1 MSGRPWESAAGPIS
15 SVRAPCSLLV
25 LRTRFLPTRR
35 VVEVTWARISNCRLE
50 PERTML
56 KPSLQLRIGQQLTM
70 TPQLQQ
76 AIRLLQLPSLDL
88 QAHVRETLET
98 NVMLEAED
106 ELALDAPPDAA
117 REREDVPV
125 EEKYAE
131 LDGHTA
137 AGDQRE
143 EPEVEI
149 ADEAWGEQTS
159 GPSDSPWSG
168 EDDRSGDFSD
178 QHGQTLQEQLIEQL
192 ELAKLSPVDLAIA
205 RVITD
210 AITDDG
216 YLKDDLEEV
225 RLSLL
230 PEIEA
235 TIADVERV
243 LAAVRSLEPAGVGAR
258 NLGECIALQLRQ
270 LHPDTRARDI
280 AIRVALEHLDL
291 VAGQQLVLLRRQL
304 RCSEGDLEMAL
315 ALVRS
320 CHPRPGAA
328 VNPAQAEYVIPDVFV
343 RRTDHGWIGEINQ
356 ATVPRVRVNQSYAN
370 LISRAPDHAMLRTQL
385 QEARWLMR
393 SLEIRN
399 ETLVKVARCIVQ
411 RQTSFFEIGEE
422 AMEPLILKDV
432 AEAVEMHESTISRVT
447 TAKYMHTPRG
457 VFEFRYFFSSHVA
470 AADGTEMSS
479 TAIRAKL
486 RKLISQE
493 NPDNPLSDA
502 KLAEILSQEGIPV
515 ARRTVAKYR
524 EGMQIAPS
532 NERKRAAARAS

>member
-1 MSGRPWESAAGPIS
+1 
-15 SVRAPCSLLV
+15 
-25 LRTRFLPTRR
+25 
-35 VVEVTWARISNCRLE
+35 
-50 PERTML
+50 ML

-106 ELALDAPPDAA
+106 EAVDVPPDIV
-117 REREDVPV
+117 RERDEVPLRI

-131 LDGHTA
+131 LDGISTPP
-137 AGDQRE
+137 DQRE
-143 EPEVEI
+143 TPEVEI
-149 ADEAWGEQTS
+149 ADEAWGEHTS
-159 GPSDSPWSG
+159 GPSDRVYSG
-168 EDDRSGDFSD
+168 DDDRSSDFSD

-192 ELAKLSPVDLAIA
+192 ELAKLSAIDIAIA

-216 YLKDDLEEV
+216 YLNDALEDI

-235 TIADVERV
+235 SAADVERV
-243 LAAVRSLEPAGVGAR
+243 LGIVQSLEPAGVGAR
-258 NLGECIALQLRQ
+258 TLGECIALQLRQ
-270 LHPDTRARDI
+270 LDPETPARDI

-304 RCSEGDLEMAL
+304 RCSESDLEMAL

-343 RRTDHGWIGEINQ
+343 RRTDHGWVVEINQ

-399 ETLVKVARCIVQ
+399 ETLIKVARCIVQ
-411 RQTSFFEIGEE
+411 RQTSFFELGEE
-422 AMEPLILKDV
+422 AMVPLILKDV
-432 AEAVEMHESTISRVT
+432 AETVEMHESTISRVT

-479 TAIRAKL
+479 TAIRAKI
-486 RKLISQE
+486 RKLVSQE
-493 NPDNPLSDA
+493 NPENPLSDS

>member
-1 MSGRPWESAAGPIS
+1 
-15 SVRAPCSLLV
+15 
-25 LRTRFLPTRR
+25 
-35 VVEVTWARISNCRLE
+35 
-50 PERTML
+50 ML

-76 AIRLLQLPSLDL
+76 AIRLLQLPSLEL

-98 NVMLEAED
+98 NVMLEGED
-106 ELALDAPPDAA
+106 DSESLTLEVPTEVL
-117 REREDVPV
+117 RERELPTV
-125 EEKYAE
+125 EDKYAE
-131 LDGHTA
+131 LGTTPA
-137 AGDQRE
+137 PDQRE
-143 EPEVEI
+143 EPEVEM
-149 ADEAWGEQTS
+149 ADENWEAATS
-159 GPSDSPWSG
+159 GTSDSPWSG
-168 EDDRSGDFSD
+168 DDDRSSDFSD
-178 QHGQTLQEQLIEQL
+178 QHEKTLQEQLIEQL
-192 ELAKLSPVDLAIA
+192 ELAKLSPIDLAIA

-216 YLKDDLEEV
+216 YLHDELEDI
-225 RLSLL
+225 RASLL
-230 PEIEA
+230 PEIVA
-235 TIADVERV
+235 TAADLERV
-243 LAAVRSLEPAGVGAR
+243 LAIVQSLEPIGVAAR
-258 NLGECIALQLRQ
+258 SLGECIALQLRQ
-270 LHPDTRARDI
+270 LHPDTPARDI
-280 AIRVALEHLDL
+280 AIRVAQEHLDL
-291 VAGQQLVLLRRQL
+291 VGSQQLGLLRRHL

-328 VNPAQAEYVIPDVFV
+328 VNPNQAEYVIPDVFV
-343 RRTDHGWIGEINQ
+343 RRTEHGWIVEINQ
-356 ATVPRVRVNQSYAN
+356 ATVPKVRVNQNYAN
-370 LISRAPDHAMLRTQL
+370 LISRSPDHAMLRTQL

-399 ETLVKVARCIVQ
+399 ETLIKVARCIVQ
-411 RQTSFFEIGEE
+411 RQSGFFDIGEE
-422 AMEPLILKDV
+422 AMVPLILKDV

-457 VFEFRYFFSSHVA
+457 VLEFRYFFSSHVE

-479 TAIRAKL
+479 TAIRAKIK
-486 RKLISQE
+486 KLISQE
-493 NPDNPLSDA
+493 NPENPCSDS

>member
-1 MSGRPWESAAGPIS
+1 
-15 SVRAPCSLLV
+15 
-25 LRTRFLPTRR
+25 
-35 VVEVTWARISNCRLE
+35 
-50 PERTML
+50 ML

-106 ELALDAPPDAA
+106 ELALEAPADTV
-117 REREDVPV
+117 REREEPPAD
-125 EEKYAE
+125 EKYAE
-131 LDGHTA
+131 LDGNTTPA
-137 AGDQRE
+137 DQRE
-143 EPEVEI
+143 ELEVEI
-149 ADEAWGEQTS
+149 ADEAWGEHAG
-159 GPSDSPWSG
+159 GPSDTSWSG
-168 EDDRSGDFSD
+168 DDDRSGDFSD

-192 ELAKLSPVDLAIA
+192 ELAKLSPIDLAIA

-216 YLKDDLEEV
+216 YLTDALEDI
-225 RLSLL
+225 RLSLR
-230 PEIEA
+230 PEIDA
-235 TIADVERV
+235 TAEDVERV
-243 LAAVRSLEPAGVGAR
+243 LAAVQSLEPAGVGAR

-270 LHPDTRARDI
+270 LHPDTPARDI

-304 RCSEGDLEMAL
+304 RCSESDLEMAL

-343 RRTDHGWIGEINQ
+343 RRTDRGWTVEINQ
-356 ATVPRVRVNQSYAN
+356 ATVPRVRVNQSYAS

-399 ETLVKVARCIVQ
+399 ETLIKVARCIVQ
-411 RQTSFFEIGEE
+411 RQTSFFELGEE

-432 AEAVEMHESTISRVT
+432 AAAVEMHESTISRVT

-479 TAIRAKL
+479 TAIRAKI

-493 NPDNPLSDA
+493 SPENPWSDS

>member
-1 MSGRPWESAAGPIS
+1 
-15 SVRAPCSLLV
+15 
-25 LRTRFLPTRR
+25 
-35 VVEVTWARISNCRLE
+35 
-50 PERTML
+50 ML

-98 NVMLEAED
+98 NVMLEAE
-106 ELALDAPPDAA
+106 EETLEVSAEAV
-117 REREDVPV
+117 REREDLPA

-131 LDGHTA
+131 LDGNTA
-137 AGDQRE
+137 GAAADQRE

-159 GPSDSPWSG
+159 GPSDTPWSG
-168 EDDRSGDFSD
+168 DDDRSSDFSD

-192 ELAKLSPVDLAIA
+192 ELAKLSAIDMAIA

-216 YLKDDLEEV
+216 YLKDSLEDI

-235 TIADVERV
+235 TTVDVERV
-243 LAAVRSLEPAGVGAR
+243 LHAVQSLEPAGVGAR
-258 NLGECIALQLRQ
+258 SLGECIALQLRQ
-270 LHPDTRARDI
+270 LHPDTPARDV

-328 VNPAQAEYVIPDVFV
+328 VNPAQAE
-343 RRTDHGWIGEINQ
+343 
-356 ATVPRVRVNQSYAN
+356 
-370 LISRAPDHAMLRTQL
+370 
-385 QEARWLMR
+385 
-393 SLEIRN
+393 
-399 ETLVKVARCIVQ
+399 
-411 RQTSFFEIGEE
+411 
-422 AMEPLILKDV
+422 
-432 AEAVEMHESTISRVT
+432 
-447 TAKYMHTPRG
+447 
-457 VFEFRYFFSSHVA
+457 
-470 AADGTEMSS
+470 
-479 TAIRAKL
+479 
-486 RKLISQE
+486 
-493 NPDNPLSDA
+493 
-502 KLAEILSQEGIPV
+502 
-515 ARRTVAKYR
+515 
-524 EGMQIAPS
+524 
-532 NERKRAAARAS
+532 

>member
-1 MSGRPWESAAGPIS
+1 
-15 SVRAPCSLLV
+15 
-25 LRTRFLPTRR
+25 
-35 VVEVTWARISNCRLE
+35 
-50 PERTML
+50 ML

-106 ELALDAPPDAA
+106 ELAPDGTPDTV

-137 AGDQRE
+137 ASDQRE

-159 GPSDSPWSG
+159 GPVDSTWSG
-168 EDDRSGDFSD
+168 DDDRSGDFSD

-192 ELAKLSPVDLAIA
+192 ELAKLSAVDLAIA

-216 YLKDDLEEV
+216 YLQDDLEDI

-235 TIADVERV
+235 TREDVERV
-243 LAAVRSLEPAGVGAR
+243 LAAVQSLEPAGVGAR

-270 LHPDTRARDI
+270 LHADTPARDI

-343 RRTDHGWIGEINQ
+343 RRTDHGWIVEINQ

-399 ETLVKVARCIVQ
+399 ETLIKVARCIVQ
-411 RQTSFFEIGEE
+411 RQTSFFELGEE

-457 VFEFRYFFSSHVA
+457 VFEFRYFFSSHVE

-479 TAIRAKL
+479 TAIRAKI

-493 NPDNPLSDA
+493 NPENPCSDS

>member
-1 MSGRPWESAAGPIS
+1 
-15 SVRAPCSLLV
+15 
-25 LRTRFLPTRR
+25 
-35 VVEVTWARISNCRLE
+35 
-50 PERTML
+50 ML

-98 NVMLEAED
+98 NVMLEGE
-106 ELALDAPPDAA
+106 EEPEALDPT
-117 REREDVPV
+117 REREELPV
-125 EEKYAE
+125 RLDEKYAE
-131 LDGHTA
+131 LDGISTPV
-137 AGDQRE
+137 DQRE
-143 EPEVEI
+143 TPEVEI

-159 GPSDSPWSG
+159 GPSERTYSGDSG
-168 EDDRSGDFSD
+168 DDDRSSDFSD

-192 ELAKLSPVDLAIA
+192 ELAKLSPIDMAIA
-205 RVITD
+205 RVISD

-216 YLKDDLEEV
+216 YLKDSLEDV

-235 TIADVERV
+235 APADVERV
-243 LAAVRSLEPAGVGAR
+243 LGIVQSLEPAGVAAR
-258 NLGECIALQLRQ
+258 NLGECIALQLKQ
-270 LHPDTRARDI
+270 LDPETPARDV
-280 AIRVALEHLDL
+280 AVRVALEHLDL
-291 VAGQQLVLLRRQL
+291 VAGQQLALLRRQL
-304 RCSEGDLEMAL
+304 RCSESDLEMAL

-328 VNPAQAEYVIPDVFV
+328 VNPTQAQYVIPDVFV
-343 RRTDHGWIGEINQ
+343 RRTDHGWTVEINQ

-457 VFEFRYFFSSHVA
+457 VFEFRYFFSSHVE

-479 TAIRAKL
+479 IAIRAKIK
-486 RKLISQE
+486 KLISQE
-493 NPDNPLSDA
+493 NPENPLSDA

>member
-1 MSGRPWESAAGPIS
+1 
-15 SVRAPCSLLV
+15 
-25 LRTRFLPTRR
+25 
-35 VVEVTWARISNCRLE
+35 
-50 PERTML
+50 ML

-106 ELALDAPPDAA
+106 EAVDVPPDIV
-117 REREDVPV
+117 RERDEVPLRI

-131 LDGHTA
+131 LDGISTPL
-137 AGDQRE
+137 DQRE
-143 EPEVEI
+143 TPEVEI
-149 ADEAWGEQTS
+149 ADEAWGEHTS
-159 GPSDSPWSG
+159 GPSDRVFSG
-168 EDDRSGDFSD
+168 DDDRSSDFSD

-192 ELAKLSPVDLAIA
+192 ELANLNAIDIAIA

-216 YLKDDLEEV
+216 YLNDALEDI

-235 TIADVERV
+235 SAADVERV
-243 LAAVRSLEPAGVGAR
+243 LGIVQSLEPAGVGAR
-258 NLGECIALQLRQ
+258 TLGECIALQLRQ
-270 LHPDTRARDI
+270 LDPETPARDI

-343 RRTDHGWIGEINQ
+343 RRTDHGWVVEINQ

-399 ETLVKVARCIVQ
+399 ETLIKVARCIVQ
-411 RQTSFFEIGEE
+411 RQTSFFELGEE
-422 AMEPLILKDV
+422 AMVPLILKDV
-432 AEAVEMHESTISRVT
+432 AETVEMHESTISRVT

-479 TAIRAKL
+479 TAIRAKI
-486 RKLISQE
+486 RKLVSQE
-493 NPDNPLSDA
+493 NPENPLSDS